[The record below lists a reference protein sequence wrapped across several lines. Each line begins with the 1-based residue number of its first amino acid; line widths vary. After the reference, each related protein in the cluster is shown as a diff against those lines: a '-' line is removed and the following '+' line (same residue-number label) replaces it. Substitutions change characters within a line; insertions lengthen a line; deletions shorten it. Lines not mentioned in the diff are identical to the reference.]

1 MSGRST
7 VTVTRGI
14 STLPHYIIIII
25 LYIYIIYIYI
35 FIYILFYICIYLYIF
50 LFFKNISFMFSR
62 FPLRVGSIIPFQRE
76 AESHIA
82 T

>member
-35 FIYILFYICIYLYIF
+35 FIYILLYI
-50 LFFKNISFMFSR
+50 
-62 FPLRVGSIIPFQRE
+62 IIYYKIIINNHY
-76 AESHIA
+76 AL
-82 T
+82 